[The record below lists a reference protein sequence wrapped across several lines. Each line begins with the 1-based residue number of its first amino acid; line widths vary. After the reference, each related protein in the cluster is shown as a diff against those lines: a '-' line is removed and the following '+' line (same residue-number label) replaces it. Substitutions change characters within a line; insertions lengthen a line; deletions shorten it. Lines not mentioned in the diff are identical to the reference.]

1 MDTTSKT
8 AMAAGESPLCVPDE
22 VLEIAVESIGAFFEP
37 ICKVERKLNARDFL
51 DVDKAFK
58 NARVLERFTP
68 LSGKKVLEVGS
79 GFGTNLAVWLR
90 HFHAD
95 AYGVEP
101 GGEGFNQG
109 YIASRKLLAANG
121 LDPERVVNSPGEIIP
136 FPDES
141 FDIVYSSNVLEH
153 TEDPRRV
160 AAEAFRV
167 LKPGGLFHM
176 EIPNHLSYFEGHYL
190 VVMPPLVW
198 KWILPSWVK
207 WVIRRDPAFSRTLR
221 TEINP
226 LWCRRVV
233 RDLSR
238 TYDLELITLGE
249 DLFLERLSRPF
260 VFEKQM
266 VAGRLQSVIGALKKL
281 NAGNWVG
288 RLIVALQGHYPI
300 YMTVRK
306 GQGGPRSR

>member
-1 MDTTSKT
+1 MDSTPKT
-8 AMAAGESPLCVPDE
+8 ALAAGESPLCVPDE
-22 VLEIAVESIGAFFEP
+22 VFKIAIDSLGTFFEP
-37 ICKVERKLNARDFL
+37 ICRVERRVNAKGFL
-51 DVDKAFK
+51 DANKAFK
-58 NARVLERFTP
+58 HAEILERFTP
-68 LSGKKVLEVGS
+68 LAGEKVLEIGS

-90 HFHAD
+90 HYQMD

-121 LDPERVVNSPGEIIP
+121 LDPERVINSPGEALP

-153 TEDPRRV
+153 TDDPRRV
-160 AAEAFRV
+160 VAEAFRV

-176 EIPNHLSYFEGHYL
+176 EAPNHLSYFEGHYL
-190 VVMPPLVW
+190 VVMPPLLW
-198 KWILPSWVK
+198 KWILPFWIK
-207 WVIRRDPAFSRTLR
+207 WVIRRDPAFAHTLR

-226 LWCRRVV
+226 FWCRRVV
-233 RDLSR
+233 RGLSR

-249 DLFLERLSRPF
+249 DLFLERLSQPF
-260 VFEKQM
+260 VFEKEI
-266 VAGRLQSVIGALKKL
+266 VAGRLQRLIGALKKL
-281 NAGNWVG
+281 NIGNWVG

-306 GQGGPRSR
+306 GQGRPRSR